1 MTTWPVLNLTAGP
14 VEVGQ
19 RTLRDMSRPVMHFQ
33 DPAFIDLYDR
43 TCAMLREVFRTEN
56 DVVILHG
63 EAMLGIEAAA
73 ASLISPG
80 DKVLNLVSG
89 VFGKWFEDFI
99 ARFGGETIELAV
111 SYNEAIDP
119 DAVRRA
125 LAENPGIKVLSVVHS
140 ETPSG
145 TVNPV
150 GEICQIAREH
160 GVLSIVDT
168 VSGLGGEEFLTDE
181 WGVDVAIAGPQ
192 KFLCGPPGLALL
204 SVSPG
209 AWAAMEAKR
218 PPVRGSYLSILDWR
232 ETWLSKRGTFP
243 YTPSVSDIYALES
256 VLAQTLESGLVR
268 NQARFD
274 TIARASRA
282 GIRAMGLD
290 LWPARDEIA
299 GRCVT
304 AVAAPD
310 GIVVADLIELMR
322 RRYGVMIA
330 GGAGDLEGKLFRIGH
345 MGVVAHPVHLIAG
358 LGVLER
364 GLADLGYLVTL
375 GTGVGAATQALSGWD
390 DGAYVAL

>member
-19 RTLRDMSRPVMHFQ
+19 RTLRDMSRPVLHFQ
-33 DPAFIDLYDR
+33 DPAFVELYDR

-56 DVVILHG
+56 DVVIMHG

-99 ARFGGETIELAV
+99 VRFGGEVIELAV
-111 SYNEAIDP
+111 PYNDAIDP
-119 DAVRRA
+119 EDVRRA
-125 LAENPGIKVLSVVHS
+125 LNSNPGIALLAVVHS

-150 GEICQIAREH
+150 GEICRIAREF

-168 VSGLGGEEFLTDE
+168 VSGLGGERFLTDE
-181 WGVDVAIAGPQ
+181 WGVDVAVAGPQ
-192 KFLCGPPGLALL
+192 KFFGGPPGLAML
-204 SVSPG
+204 SVSPQ
-209 AWAAMEAKR
+209 AWAAMEAKN
-218 PPVRGSYLSILDWR
+218 PPLRASYLSILDWKD
-232 ETWLSKRGTFP
+232 TWLKKKGAFP

-256 VLAQTLESGLVR
+256 VLAQTLESGLER
-268 NQARFD
+268 NQARYEA
-274 TIARASRA
+274 IARASRA
-282 GIRAMGLD
+282 GVLAMGLE

-304 AVAAPD
+304 AIKAPA
-310 GIVVADLIELMR
+310 GIEISDLIAHIR
-322 RRYGVMIA
+322 RSYGVMLA
-330 GGAGDLEGKLFRIGH
+330 DGAGELEGKLFRIGH
-345 MGVVAHPVHLIAG
+345 MGVVGHPVHLLAG
-358 LGVLER
+358 LGMLER
-364 GLADLGYLVTL
+364 GLADLGYRGSL
-375 GTGVGAATQALSGWD
+375 GAGVGAALEALSGWD
-390 DGAYVAL
+390 DAAT